1 MCRPR
6 PAVALPSCT
15 GGEQRRK
22 EAPSAGA
29 GATRASATSTPC
41 AVRTLQSLS
50 PAELAAGSAARQHRV
65 PPPARSDHAR
75 RSRHAPSVLCS
86 RSPQL
91 CWRRAVPLGSI
102 TIRCCRRRVAI
113 AQDEHATCRLR
124 SAAALTIPSRYGRG
138 PRQRRTAA
146 SGDATSA
153 PPRRSRMTSTSR
165 AIRALQSL
173 SREGSAARQH

>member
-65 PPPARSDHAR
+65 PPPARRDHAR

-124 SAAALTIPSRYGRG
+124 SAVALPSRDGRG
-138 PRQRRTAA
+138 PRQCRTAA
-146 SGDATSA
+146 SGDSTSA